1 MCVNVFVVFWNRF
14 YLFIYIFFIKSLP
27 ENMLYELA
35 IVELFSLHFEQIIL
49 NWYPLQL
56 THISLIVMS
65 ISILSCQ
72 Q

>member
-1 MCVNVFVVFWNRF
+1 
-14 YLFIYIFFIKSLP
+14 
-27 ENMLYELA
+27 MLYELA
-35 IVELFSLHFEQIIL
+35 IVELFSLHFEQVIL